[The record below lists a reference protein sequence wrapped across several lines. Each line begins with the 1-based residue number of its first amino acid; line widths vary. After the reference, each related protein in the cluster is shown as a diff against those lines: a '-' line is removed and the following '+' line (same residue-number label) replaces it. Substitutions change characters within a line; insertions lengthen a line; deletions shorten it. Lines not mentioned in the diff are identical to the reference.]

1 MTPLSVDRQLT
12 VRKMTPECRSADSW
26 LSATEQKSV
35 GWKRMKSVAFPHAGA
50 QPRNASGSPTLSSQG
65 DMIQR
70 VVFITV
76 VQLMLYAI
84 LIPMRIAY
92 ETSCQLMGS
101 SCGNPT
107 ASRMVQS
114 QKAVA
119 FKPDLP
125 PQ

>member
-1 MTPLSVDRQLT
+1 
-12 VRKMTPECRSADSW
+12 
-26 LSATEQKSV
+26 
-35 GWKRMKSVAFPHAGA
+35 
-50 QPRNASGSPTLSSQG
+50 
-65 DMIQR
+65 MIQR
-70 VVFITV
+70 VIFITV
-76 VQLMLYAI
+76 VQIMLYAI

-107 ASRMVQS
+107 ASKMVQS

-119 FKPDLP
+119 FKTDLP

>member
-1 MTPLSVDRQLT
+1 
-12 VRKMTPECRSADSW
+12 
-26 LSATEQKSV
+26 
-35 GWKRMKSVAFPHAGA
+35 
-50 QPRNASGSPTLSSQG
+50 
-65 DMIQR
+65 MIQR

-84 LIPMRIAY
+84 LSPMRIAY
-92 ETSCQLMGS
+92 ETSCQRMGS
-101 SCGNPT
+101 SCGSPT
-107 ASRMVQS
+107 ASRVVQS

>member
-1 MTPLSVDRQLT
+1 
-12 VRKMTPECRSADSW
+12 
-26 LSATEQKSV
+26 
-35 GWKRMKSVAFPHAGA
+35 
-50 QPRNASGSPTLSSQG
+50 
-65 DMIQR
+65 MIQR

-76 VQLMLYAI
+76 VQIMLYAI

-107 ASRMVQS
+107 ASRLVQS
-114 QKAVA
+114 EKAVA
-119 FKPDLP
+119 FKVDLP